1 MRLRQATVVAIGMAL
16 VAAGC
21 ARRPRAGPDG
31 APVASDERTRRED
44 VGGLGDAT
52 RIYQTMGLLASA
64 GPVAFVGSVAYLAGP
79 SPDTTLA
86 LVTLSLANRS
96 LTFARDGDR
105 FRAGYEVQLDL
116 RQGNAVVRHV
126 EAREAV
132 RVPSFKETSRGDES
146 IIFQQQLSVPPGQYV
161 LAFAV
166 RDAVGGKS
174 ATQEALV
181 TVPRFA
187 PGTLSSP
194 ITVLEVTPRASTDSL
209 PRLVASPRSTV
220 AFGRDSLVPVYLEGY
235 GAGDTLPIGVAV
247 RSDQGGALWT
257 DTVSLERRAGLFSG
271 VINVPVSQLGVGV
284 TTLVAWRGDSA
295 GVRDT
300 ARSPVFVSFGD
311 ELPVASFD
319 EMLNYLRDFTTPQRL
334 ATLRAAPPAQRAAA
348 WAAFT
353 RETDPVPATP
363 QHEGLRDYFAR
374 VRMANDRFREEGV
387 PGWVTDR
394 GMVLVSLGEPD
405 QLYEQGGA
413 DVNQRGRAQIW
424 EYRQHRLQL
433 VFVDQTG
440 FGRWRLTT
448 SSDSDLRAVLRR
460 IQER

>member
-1 MRLRQATVVAIGMAL
+1 
-16 VAAGC
+16 
-21 ARRPRAGPDG
+21 
-31 APVASDERTRRED
+31 
-44 VGGLGDAT
+44 
-52 RIYQTMGLLASA
+52 
-64 GPVAFVGSVAYLAGP
+64 
-79 SPDTTLA
+79 
-86 LVTLSLANRS
+86 
-96 LTFARDGDR
+96 
-105 FRAGYEVQLDL
+105 
-116 RQGNAVVRHV
+116 
-126 EAREAV
+126 
-132 RVPSFKETSRGDES
+132 
-146 IIFQQQLSVPPGQYV
+146 
-161 LAFAV
+161 
-166 RDAVGGKS
+166 
-174 ATQEALV
+174 
-181 TVPRFA
+181 
-187 PGTLSSP
+187 
-194 ITVLEVTPRASTDSL
+194 
-209 PRLVASPRSTV
+209 
-220 AFGRDSLVPVYLEGY
+220 
-235 GAGDTLPIGVAV
+235 
-247 RSDQGGALWT
+247 
-257 DTVSLERRAGLFSG
+257 

-319 EMLNYLRDFTTPQRL
+319 EMLNYLRYFTTPQRL
-334 ATLRAAPPAQRAAA
+334 AALRAAPPAQRAAA
-348 WAAFT
+348 WATFT

-374 VRMANDRFREEGV
+374 VRVANDRFREEGV